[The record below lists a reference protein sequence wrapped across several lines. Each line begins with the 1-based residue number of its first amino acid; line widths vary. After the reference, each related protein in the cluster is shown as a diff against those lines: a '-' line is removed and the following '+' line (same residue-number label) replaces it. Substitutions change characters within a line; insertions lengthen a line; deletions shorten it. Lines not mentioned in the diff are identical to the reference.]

1 MDDRRIKIAYI
12 KACIKVGVHFYRK
25 YRFLHQL
32 GRTVGTMTSDV
43 SDFLSCFKKKKILW
57 PDVVSPLSVSVS
69 GVFLLALSKQ
79 NTEGGNE
86 RKQRGGCFHWTEHRE
101 KRRHKENRGEESL
114 TLFYFIYFLHW
125 AFSAFSLHGPDF
137 SKSAH
142 TMAAQ
147 HSEDY
152 LSHLPPFFHP
162 VFKVLSALVCAFF
175 LFVNTKS
182 AGVQSIWLKD
192 SDTDAN
198 KYWNTKGRITN
209 EITRNADRRRN
220 LIKSDNPFNNK
231 QILIFFFFLTQGL
244 WKVLCKTL
252 KYKLCGEW
260 QALMLWPDCT
270 CHSR

>member
-1 MDDRRIKIAYI
+1 MDDRKIKIAYI
-12 KACIKVGVHFYRK
+12 KCIKVGGVCPPH
-25 YRFLHQL
+25 
-32 GRTVGTMTSDV
+32 RTLTDFCTNLAAQSAQWLVTLATSCRV
-43 SDFLSCFKKKKILW
+43 CFKKKKFLW

-152 LSHLPPFFHP
+152 LSHLPPFFNLFLRCFQP
-162 VFKVLSALVCAFF
+162 WFVRFF
-175 LFVNTKS
+175 CL
-182 AGVQSIWLKD
+182 
-192 SDTDAN
+192 
-198 KYWNTKGRITN
+198 
-209 EITRNADRRRN
+209 
-220 LIKSDNPFNNK
+220 
-231 QILIFFFFLTQGL
+231 
-244 WKVLCKTL
+244 
-252 KYKLCGEW
+252 
-260 QALMLWPDCT
+260 
-270 CHSR
+270 